1 MKIVKKVSC
10 AEDYPSA
17 SLMLEISKAEY
28 ERERERSNMLDNKAS
43 FFLSAT
49 IAVLTI
55 FIPIIP
61 FSKLVGF
68 FNSATK
74 VYMSLVII
82 AICLLFTALVF
93 FLISAKNLYSAYNVQ
108 KFKNINY
115 ENLDDD
121 GILQTKKN
129 QTERG
134 LIKHYNDILVYNA
147 TVNNEKAN
155 KIRTGL
161 KYSVLS
167 FSFIFISTILLI
179 ILIGG

>member
-1 MKIVKKVSC
+1 MKTVKKVSR

-17 SLMLEISKAEY
+17 SLMLEISKTEY

-43 FFLSAT
+43 FFLSAS

-61 FSKLVGF
+61 FSKIVDF

-74 VYMSLVII
+74 GYMSIAII
-82 AICLLFTALVF
+82 ALCLLFAALILFV
-93 FLISAKNLYSAYNVQ
+93 ISVSNLYSAYNVH

-121 GILQTKKN
+121 SILQTKKN

-134 LIKHYNDILVYNA
+134 LVKHYNGILVYNA

>member
-1 MKIVKKVSC
+1 MKTVKKISC
-10 AEDYPSA
+10 KDNYPSA
-17 SLMLEISKAEY
+17 FTMLEISKNEY

-43 FFLSAT
+43 FFLSAS

-61 FSKLVGF
+61 FSKMLNF
-68 FNSATK
+68 FISATK
-74 VYMSLVII
+74 VYFSIAII
-82 AICLLFTALVF
+82 ALCLLLAALILF
-93 FLISAKNLYSAYNVQ
+93 IISVSNLYSAYNIRQ
-108 KFKNINY
+108 YKNINY
-115 ENLDDD
+115 ENLNDE

-134 LIKHYNDILVYNA
+134 LIKHYNSILIYNA
-147 TVNNEKAN
+147 TINNEKAK
-155 KIRTGL
+155 KIQIGL

-167 FSFIFISTILLI
+167 FLLIFVSTITLI